1 MKNKKIKDERIV
13 QLTNKIFGE
22 AFLVVVFGLIVSV
35 MVKAYL
41 FNLPVTEYA
50 SELIIVALSILY
62 VAVRSMIKGN
72 TLIDAS
78 KRGKLLSGILILLL
92 SIGVTVL
99 NGIKNYASY
108 KELYTGIFDMHF
120 LMVLLV
126 SFISSTI
133 FISLAFFL
141 IYVLHKKG
149 QQKIE
154 KEIDEEENQ

>member
-78 KRGKLLSGILILLL
+78 KRGKLLSVILILLL

-108 KELYTGIFDMHF
+108 KELYTGIFDTHF

-154 KEIDEEENQ
+154 KEIDE

>member
-78 KRGKLLSGILILLL
+78 KRGKLLSVILILLL

-108 KELYTGIFDMHF
+108 KELYTEIFDMHF